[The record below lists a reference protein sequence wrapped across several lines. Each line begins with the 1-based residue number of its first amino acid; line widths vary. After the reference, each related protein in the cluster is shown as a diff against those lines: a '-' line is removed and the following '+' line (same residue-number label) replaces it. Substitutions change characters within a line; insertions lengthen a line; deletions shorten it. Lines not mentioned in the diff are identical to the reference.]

1 MSPPTQRRSGS
12 APTRVEP
19 APEITSH
26 RQEVGIETETSGS
39 RGQCTASVAELPDA
53 PVPFPYGYDYPDTD
67 LWVDR
72 DGRVHRGDGP
82 YLNRPLRRL
91 RRAIRQWWLR

>member
-1 MSPPTQRRSGS
+1 VSPPTQRRSGS

-39 RGQCTASVAELPDA
+39 RGQCTASVAELPD
-53 PVPFPYGYDYPDTD
+53 VPFPYGRDFPDSD
-67 LWVDR
+67 AWADR
-72 DGRVHRGDGP
+72 DGRVYCGDGP
-82 YLNRPLRRL
+82 YLNRPSRRL
-91 RRAIRQWWLR
+91 RRAVRRWLR